1 VVVGDEEAIPAVQM
15 DDDGCSSRPLL
26 NSTVSYSTMDRLWLQ
41 PLGWSIM
48 RKDVSNIRNLIF
60 DLDETLVLLP
70 VDWNLVYREVGRFL
84 GREVSSFTAVLS
96 MLWGLE
102 LYEEVSRLVEK
113 YEFESLSGLIVLD
126 NSPYL
131 LRRLGRNY
139 TLNLTSLQS
148 RRVVESVLNLM
159 GVRRLFSIIVSRN
172 ERPTRREQIKLVLSE
187 GGYEA
192 SETMMVGDRVN
203 DVVSALDNNC
213 KAALVVRRLDDLKD
227 LRRLG
232 LESKTLTLNSLMEL
246 CNILDG
252 KNGGLN

>member
-1 VVVGDEEAIPAVQM
+1 MV
-15 DDDGCSSRPLL
+15 
-26 NSTVSYSTMDRLWLQ
+26 STSWWL
-41 PLGWSIM
+41 IM
-48 RKDVSNIRNLIF
+48 HKDVLNVRNLIF

-70 VDWNLVYREVGRFL
+70 VDWNLVYREVGRIL
-84 GREVSSFTAVLS
+84 GREVSSFTAILP
-96 MLWGLE
+96 MLWGSE

-126 NSPYL
+126 NSPYV
-131 LRRLGRNY
+131 LRKLGESY

-148 RRVVESVLNLM
+148 RGVIETVLNFM
-159 GVRRLFSIIVSRN
+159 GVRRLFRVIVSRN
-172 ERPTRREQIKLVLSE
+172 ERPTRREQIKLVLSK

-192 SETMMVGDRVN
+192 SETMMVGDRLN

-213 KAALVVRRLDDLKD
+213 KVALVVRRLDDLKD
-227 LRRLG
+227 LRKLG

-252 KNGGLN
+252 KMGGLN

>member
-1 VVVGDEEAIPAVQM
+1 MQ
-15 DDDGCSSRPLL
+15 
-26 NSTVSYSTMDRLWLQ
+26 
-41 PLGWSIM
+41 
-48 RKDVSNIRNLIF
+48 KDVLNVRNLIF

-70 VDWNLVYREVGRFL
+70 VDWNLVYREVGRLL

-96 MLWGLE
+96 MLWGSE
-102 LYEEVSRLVEK
+102 LYGEVSRLVEK
-113 YEFESLSGLIVLD
+113 YEFESLSSLIVLD
-126 NSPYL
+126 NSPYV
-131 LRRLGRNY
+131 LRRLGENY

-148 RRVVESVLNLM
+148 RRVIESVLSLM
-159 GVRRLFSIIVSRN
+159 GVRRLFRTVVSRD

-213 KAALVVRRLDDLKD
+213 RAVLLVRRLDDLKD
-227 LRRLG
+227 LRKLG
-232 LESKTLTLNSLMEL
+232 LESKTLTLNSLVEL

-252 KNGGLN
+252 KIGGV

>member
-1 VVVGDEEAIPAVQM
+1 M
-15 DDDGCSSRPLL
+15 K
-26 NSTVSYSTMDRLWLQ
+26 
-41 PLGWSIM
+41 
-48 RKDVSNIRNLIF
+48 KDVLNVRNLIF

-70 VDWNLVYREVGRFL
+70 VDWNLVYREVGRLL
-84 GREVSSFTAVLS
+84 GRDVSSFTAVLS
-96 MLWGLE
+96 MLWGSE
-102 LYEEVSRLVEK
+102 LYGEVSRLVEK
-113 YEFESLSGLIVLD
+113 YEFESLGGLMLLD
-126 NSPYL
+126 NSPYV
-131 LRRLGRNY
+131 LRRLGENY

-148 RRVVESVLNLM
+148 RRVIESVLNLM
-159 GVRRLFSIIVSRN
+159 GVRRLFGIVVSRD

-213 KAALVVRRLDDLKD
+213 RAVLVVRRLDDLKD
-227 LRRLG
+227 LRKLG

-252 KNGGLN
+252 KIGGV